1 MKKVEMFFQFA
12 ALGIRDEWCV
22 FLFFAYLFVSLN
34 FDNASVFALYCHV
47 RFCSATLCHSQDSEV
62 RLS

>member
-1 MKKVEMFFQFA
+1 MFSQFA

-34 FDNASVFALYCHV
+34 FDNASVFALLLPCALLFSHTV
-47 RFCSATLCHSQDSEV
+47 SFSGLWSEIE
-62 RLS
+62 LNDF